1 MKDGVRAQALLVNRF
16 RRGRRFLVRCL
27 VLASVVGG
35 ACTSDGPTATTGADL
50 STPEGTIAFH
60 SDPEGDSGL
69 YVMAADGSDFR
80 LLSGTLAGHP
90 FSRWSPDR
98 SQLAFLSASEG
109 MGSLYVVGAD
119 GRNEFRV
126 TDGPLGA
133 FDWAPDGRSLVI
145 EGEGGGVW
153 IVEAVKDSNP
163 LQLSDT
169 GFAPRISP
177 DGKSI
182 VYFDGTEET
191 SQIYRM
197 PVDAGAPPTQLTQLG
212 GTNVLAAWSP
222 DGSRIAFISTSDGNS
237 EMYAMGADGSE
248 LLRLTNDPAPD
259 EAFQWSP
266 DGSKILYTSYRD
278 GADPLSLGI
287 GNADVFLVDLATQ
300 VTRNLTLNDAWD
312 GDPSWSPD
320 GNWIVF
326 TRRTDHGE
334 IFVMHADGSDPQM
347 LEGFAS
353 EEANDCC
360 AAWG

>member
-1 MKDGVRAQALLVNRF
+1 MRAQAFLIDRF
-16 RRGRRFLVRCL
+16 RRRVRFLVTSL
-27 VLASVVGG
+27 VLALGVGG
-35 ACTSDGPTATTGADL
+35 ACTTNEPTAATIVDRG
-50 STPEGTIAFH
+50 TPKGTIAFH

-69 YVMAADGSDFR
+69 YAMAADGSDFR
-80 LLSGTLAGHP
+80 LLSGTLRGHP

-109 MGSLYVVGAD
+109 TGSLYVVGAD

-126 TDGPLGA
+126 TDAPLGA

-153 IVEAVKDSNP
+153 VVEAVKDSNP
-163 LQLSDT
+163 FQLSET

-182 VYFDGTEET
+182 VFFDGTEET

-197 PVDAGAPPTQLTQLG
+197 PLDAATPPTQLTQLS

-222 DGSRIAFISTSDGNS
+222 DSSRIAFISNSDGNS
-237 EMYAMGADGSE
+237 ELYVVGADGSE
-248 LLRLTNDPAPD
+248 LVRLTNDPAPD

-287 GNADVFLVDLATQ
+287 GNAEVFLVDLATQ
-300 VTRNLTLNDAWD
+300 ETRNLTLNDAWD

-334 IFVMHADGSDPQM
+334 IYVMHSDGGDPQM

-353 EEANDCC
+353 DQANDCC